1 MGIKSS
7 RSSDCRSASY
17 IRDNILIYIMECH
30 YTKNGE
36 RYKYTFESERRLDM
50 INYEVLETTYTY
62 TRDTVDGTLD

>member
-17 IRDNILIYIMECH
+17 MRDNILIYIMECY
-30 YTKNGE
+30 YTKNGR

-50 INYEVLETTYTY
+50 TNCVVLETTYT
-62 TRDTVDGTLD
+62 RIKDTVDRTLD